1 MSNRYVWNKSNC
13 DYEYARHGTNNWAG
27 SVDWADSLP
36 AQIYLAASPENIG
49 LSFNSSNVFVPKTI
63 QYPSQIINLTE
74 DSPSYTVPA
83 GTPFYIAGV
92 RGNRVFYR
100 ADRSLKIS
108 LGEYSDSANRWPIEG
123 SGIYELEVK
132 ASKGSFAATV
142 SNSSSSTYPHH
153 NYTEQITS
161 ICAIIPVL
169 LRRYKHV
176 A

>member
-1 MSNRYVWNKSNC
+1 MSTRFVWNKSNC
-13 DYEYARHGTNNWAG
+13 AYEYSRHGTNSWSG

-36 AQIYLAASPENIG
+36 VQIYLAASPENIG

-92 RGNRVFYR
+92 SSNKVFYR
-100 ADRSLKIS
+100 ADRSLTIS
-108 LGEYSDSANRWPIEG
+108 LGEYSGSGSRWPILG

-132 ASKGSFAATV
+132 CSKGSSVGQV
-142 SNSSSSTYPHH
+142 SNASSSTYPHH
-153 NYTEQITS
+153 NYTGQITS
-161 ICAIIPVL
+161 ICTIIPAL
-169 LRRYKHV
+169 LRRCNRV
-176 A
+176 